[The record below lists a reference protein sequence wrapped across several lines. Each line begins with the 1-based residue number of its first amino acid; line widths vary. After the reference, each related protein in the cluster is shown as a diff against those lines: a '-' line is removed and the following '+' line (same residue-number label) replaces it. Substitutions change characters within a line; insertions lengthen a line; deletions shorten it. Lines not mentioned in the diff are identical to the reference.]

1 MAVWVTLR
9 RQPLDFANMWTPPGA
24 QDPIAFAFRM
34 FRNYDGKG
42 SQFGDTSI
50 SAASTNQGQ
59 LSIYAAQR
67 STDNAVT
74 ILVINKT
81 TGALSSAIALSN
93 LASQATAQVYSYSQ
107 ASLISIAHP

>member
-1 MAVWVTLR
+1 MDVLGIFGR
-9 RQPLDFANMWTPPGA
+9 EPLDFANMWSAPGP
-24 QDPIAFAFRM
+24 QDPLAFAFRM

-67 STDNAVT
+67 SSDNVVT

-81 TGALSSAIALSN
+81 TTDLTSAIALSN
-93 LASQATAQVYSYSQ
+93 VALPPTAQVYSYSQ
-107 ASLISIAHP
+107 ASLTSI